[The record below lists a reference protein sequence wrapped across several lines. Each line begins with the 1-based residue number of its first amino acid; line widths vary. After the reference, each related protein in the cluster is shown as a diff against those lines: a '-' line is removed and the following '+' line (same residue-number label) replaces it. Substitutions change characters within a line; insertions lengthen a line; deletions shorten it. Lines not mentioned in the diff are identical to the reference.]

1 MNKDNY
7 KTEQR
12 HIILECFEKNKNRQL
27 SASDIAKNEE
37 VAKSGIGLAT
47 IYRSLE
53 FLESQNKIK
62 RFSDENGRKSFW
74 QWTNGNEKCDS
85 HYHLK
90 CEKCGKIVHLDCGL
104 VHELDEHMLSEHQ
117 FRMDRSKTVF
127 YGLCENCADDGDC
140 EKSPEQEG
148 KFENLDGNEKNGWEK

>member
-1 MNKDNY
+1 MKKENY
-7 KTEQR
+7 NTEQR
-12 HIILECFEKNKNRQL
+12 HVILECLERNKNRQL
-27 SASDIAKNEE
+27 SASDIAKSEE

-53 FLESQNKIK
+53 FLENQNKIK

-90 CEKCGKIVHLDCGL
+90 CEKCSKIVHLDCGL
-104 VHELDEHMLSEHQ
+104 VHELDEHMLSEHK

-127 YGLCENCADDGDC
+127 YGLCENCAGGEDYENHLVYD
-140 EKSPEQEG
+140 EN
-148 KFENLDGNEKNGWEK
+148 FENDKKKGWEK